1 MRRYD
6 PSKALEAAEWL
17 ALDEAE
23 RIELVREYHQ
33 RNRIKLPNV
42 KAHAV
47 AHAVIENQLAE
58 GLPAAKNALARLL
71 AEGLDRHESVHAMG
85 SVLMAHI
92 WNLTN
97 KPPPEGDP
105 NEPYLAALDA
115 LTADSWRRSG

>member
-1 MRRYD
+1 LN
-6 PSKALEAAEWL
+6 ALEAADWL

-33 RNRIKLPNV
+33 RNRSKLPNV
-42 KAHAV
+42 RAHAV

-85 SVLMAHI
+85 AVLMAHL

-97 KPPPEGDP
+97 KPPPEGDDP

-115 LTADSWRRSG
+115 LTADAWRRSG